1 MDWVEASGKSLV
13 EAKEAVLDL
22 LGVAEDDAEFV
33 VLSEPKAG
41 LFGRMR
47 GEARVQARVRPVAPP
62 PKRGRRQRPERRRDD
77 SDRSANGNRGGRQ
90 NAGRNGGNESDG
102 RKAESTQ
109 QSSRGNGGSESG
121 SRGSSGGSG
130 ASRNRRRQRGEPA
143 GRPDTGGDDR
153 ALTAVG
159 SGGSDR
165 AEDHRESN
173 SEQRPGRGAP
183 SNGAGHVPAES
194 EDAMEETLTLEQ
206 QGETAQ
212 EFISGVIRE
221 FGLSADVGF
230 RQIDDETV
238 EVAATGN
245 DLGILVGPRGAT
257 LTALQDLTRTYVQ
270 RQSVSRT
277 DRILVDVGGYREKR
291 SAALRRFTQG
301 IVDEVKESGEERA
314 LEPMSAPDRK
324 VVHDAVNELDGV
336 ETRSEGEEPRRYIVI
351 APS

>member
-1 MDWVEASGKSLV
+1 
-13 EAKEAVLDL
+13 
-22 LGVAEDDAEFV
+22 
-33 VLSEPKAG
+33 
-41 LFGRMR
+41 
-47 GEARVQARVRPVAPP
+47 
-62 PKRGRRQRPERRRDD
+62 
-77 SDRSANGNRGGRQ
+77 
-90 NAGRNGGNESDG
+90 
-102 RKAESTQ
+102 
-109 QSSRGNGGSESG
+109 
-121 SRGSSGGSG
+121 
-130 ASRNRRRQRGEPA
+130 
-143 GRPDTGGDDR
+143 
-153 ALTAVG
+153 
-159 SGGSDR
+159 
-165 AEDHRESN
+165 
-173 SEQRPGRGAP
+173 
-183 SNGAGHVPAES
+183 
-194 EDAMEETLTLEQ
+194 MEETLTLEQ

-212 EFISGVIRE
+212 AFISGVIRE
-221 FGLSADVGF
+221 FGLSADVGY

-238 EVAATGN
+238 EVAATGS

-324 VVHDAVNELDGV
+324 VVHDAVNELEGV

>member
-62 PKRGRRQRPERRRDD
+62 PKRGRRQRPERPRDD

-90 NAGRNGGNESDG
+90 NAGRNGSNESDG

-143 GRPDTGGDDR
+143 VRPDTGGDDR

-165 AEDHRESN
+165 AEGHRESN

-183 SNGAGHVPAES
+183 SNGAGRVPAES

-238 EVAATGN
+238 EVAATGD

-324 VVHDAVNELDGV
+324 VVHDAVNELEGV

>member
-1 MDWVEASGKSLV
+1 VDWVEASGKSLV

-62 PKRGRRQRPERRRDD
+62 PKRGRRQRPERRRDG
-77 SDRSANGNRGGRQ
+77 SDRPSGGGRGGKQHADRNGNGDS
-90 NAGRNGGNESDG
+90 NG
-102 RKAESTQ
+102 RKVESAQ
-109 QSSRGNGGSESG
+109 QSARSNGESG
-121 SRGSSGGSG
+121 SDPQGSSGSG
-130 ASRNRRRQRGEPA
+130 GSRNRRRQRPEA
-143 GRPDTGGDDR
+143 GGRQDAPGGR
-153 ALTAVG
+153 SLTAG
-159 SGGSDR
+159 NAGNKDGADGHGDSKR
-165 AEDHRESN
+165 
-173 SEQRPGRGAP
+173 EQRLGRGAP
-183 SNGAGHVPAES
+183 SNGAGRVPAES

-206 QGETAQ
+206 QGETGQ
-212 EFISGVIRE
+212 EFISGLIRE

-238 EVAATGN
+238 EVTATGN

-301 IVDEVKESGEERA
+301 IVDEVKETGEERA

-324 VVHDAVNELDGV
+324 VVHDAVNEIDGV